1 MKPITT
7 TNILLS
13 IIALLLFAIAIR
25 PFRNPEPVQAQSSR
39 GDALFIEPGVH
50 MLRAPN
56 NRRQELG
63 KVVVDLR
70 TGRIWGFPTNGQQ
83 PYPMN
88 TVTSTIEV
96 SRPFEIG
103 RFALE
108 DINR

>member
-7 TNILLS
+7 TNLLLS

-25 PFRNPEPVQAQSSR
+25 PLKSPEPVLAQSSNSN
-39 GDALFIEPGVH
+39 LFIEPGTH
-50 MLRAPN
+50 MLRAPD
-56 NRRQELG
+56 NRRQVLG

-70 TGRIWGFPTNGQQ
+70 SGRIWGFPTNGPQ

-88 TVTSTIEV
+88 TVTSRIEV

-103 RFALE
+103 RFAFDE
-108 DINR
+108 MR